1 MSYEKEQLVSLEQ
14 LLLDIQSTLRTIQ
27 DSKQYYNL
35 KVTSNILDLDYT
47 IDELFNQ
54 RTIDIQQFDKPKG
67 YKSINYK
74 ERD

>member
-1 MSYEKEQLVSLEQ
+1 MSYKKEQLVSLEQ

-27 DSKQYYNL
+27 DSEQYDSL
-35 KVTSNILDLDYT
+35 KDKCSILDLDYT

-67 YKSINYK
+67 YKSINHK

>member
-1 MSYEKEQLVSLEQ
+1 MNYEKEQLVSLEQ